1 VNTPS
6 ANEAPE
12 VISTIDVRGVP
23 HAQRHPLIFKT
34 YGQLKP
40 GQAFILVVDH
50 NPKPVLNELDFV
62 QKGKFK
68 WTYLEQGPEVW
79 RVQFVKTS

>member
-1 VNTPS
+1 MPS

-12 VISTIDVRGVP
+12 VISTIDVRVVP

-34 YGQLKP
+34 YEQLKP

-68 WTYLEQGPEVW
+68 WVYLEQGPEVW
-79 RVQFVKTS
+79 RVQFEKTS